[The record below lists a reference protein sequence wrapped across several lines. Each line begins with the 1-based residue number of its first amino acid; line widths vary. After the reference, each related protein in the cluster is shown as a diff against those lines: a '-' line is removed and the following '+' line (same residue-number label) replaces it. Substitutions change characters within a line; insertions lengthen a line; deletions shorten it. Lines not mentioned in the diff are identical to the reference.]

1 MRFNPQKKIMPNE
14 NGNNTPQKVSRSER
28 TTAKNQENLHIAN
41 SIVVSVG
48 AGFNPTNPLIAKDAL
63 LEFEENSDQLTQSF
77 LTALTVEQNAVDA
90 QIAAFK
96 PVSKRVTLIMKAV
109 RAQGLETE
117 FVEGLQSS
125 VYRLNGVRITKK
137 TPDEETVGAGETT
150 GGSETSGVKSSVSHR
165 SYAGILE
172 NLRFIAAQL
181 ASKPAYNPN
190 EPEYK
195 SPAIA
200 AWVESLAELRDTAI
214 EAKIATRTARNT
226 RNSSVYND
234 TDGLL
239 PRMNALK
246 NYLGYILDKDDP
258 RLIQMKK
265 LKFVDN
271 TK

>member
-1 MRFNPQKKIMPNE
+1 MANE
-14 NGNNTPQKVSRSER
+14 NENNTPQTVSRSER
-28 TTAKNQENLHIAN
+28 TNAKNQENLHIAN
-41 SIVVSVG
+41 SIVASVG

-63 LEFEENSDQLTQSF
+63 LEFEENFDQLTQSF

-137 TPDEETVGAGETT
+137 TPDEETPGAGET
-150 GGSETSGVKSSVSHR
+150 SGKSSVSHR

-190 EPEYK
+190 EPEFK

-200 AWVESLAELRDTAI
+200 AWVESLGELRDTAI
-214 EAKIATRTARNT
+214 EAKIATRTVRNT
-226 RNSSVYND
+226 RNSYVYND

-239 PRMNALK
+239 PRMTALK

>member
-1 MRFNPQKKIMPNE
+1 MANE
-14 NGNNTPQKVSRSER
+14 NGNNTPQTVSRSER
-28 TTAKNQENLHIAN
+28 TNAKNQENLHIAN
-41 SIVVSVG
+41 SIVESVG
-48 AGFNPTNPLIAKDAL
+48 AGFNPTNPLIAKAAL
-63 LEFEENSDQLTQSF
+63 LEFEENSDELTQSF

-125 VYRLNGVRITKK
+125 VYRLNGIRISKK
-137 TPDEETVGAGETT
+137 TPDEETGGT
-150 GGSETSGVKSSVSHR
+150 GGATGGTSGASGTSSVSHR

-190 EPEYK
+190 EPEFK

-200 AWVESLAELRDTAI
+200 TWVESLGELRDAAI
-214 EAKIATRTARNT
+214 EAKIATRTVRNSRNT
-226 RNSSVYND
+226 YVYNE

-239 PRMNALK
+239 PRMTALK